1 MVYAPNLWSE
11 RRILWEELLGLRNDV
26 TVPLLAIGDF
36 NEVFSTNE
44 RKGGSG
50 CAGSTDE
57 FKN

>member
-1 MVYAPNLWSE
+1 MGGITGIE
-11 RRILWEELLGLRNDV
+11 DDV
-26 TVPLLAIGDF
+26 TIPLLAIGDF